1 MAELI
6 TTPAKGARKGRKVL
20 STRVDLTPMVDLGFL
35 LITFFMYTTT
45 LARPKAMELYMP
57 YKDKPV
63 DLPTTAYTEESTI
76 TVIPTHS
83 HKVIYY
89 NGTLRDGE
97 SLAATGF
104 EATRGLR
111 DILINKAKAAAA
123 LSASYSLQAH
133 ELHVIIKPD
142 SDCTYDDVVRIFDE
156 MNIEEVPYYA
166 MTDITPE
173 EKAWVEYFKAGAY
186 GKF

>member
-6 TTPAKGARKGRKVL
+6 TSPAKGARKGRKKL

-45 LARPKAMELYMP
+45 LAQPKAMEINMP
-57 YKDKPV
+57 DKTDHAPNKM
-63 DLPTTAYTEESTI
+63 AYVEESTI

-83 HKVIYY
+83 HKVICY
-89 NGTLRDGE
+89 NGTLKNGQ
-97 SLAATGF
+97 SLFSTGF
-104 EATRGLR
+104 EATHGLR
-111 DILINKAKAAAA
+111 DILINKAKEAAA
-123 LSASYSLQAH
+123 LPAKFSLQAH
-133 ELHVIIKPD
+133 QLHVIIKPD
-142 SDCTYDDVVRIFDE
+142 SDCTYDDVVQIFDE
-156 MNIEEVPYYA
+156 MNILNVPYYA

-173 EKAWVEYFKAGAY
+173 EKAWMENFKAGAY

>member
-1 MAELI
+1 MAEPI
-6 TTPAKGARKGRKVL
+6 TSPASGARKGRKKL

-45 LARPKAMELYMP
+45 LAQPKAMEIDMP
-57 YKDKPV
+57 DSKDYAP
-63 DLPTTAYTEESTI
+63 DPTKYVAESTV

-89 NGTLRDGE
+89 NGTLKDGQ
-97 SLAATGF
+97 SLAVTGF
-104 EATRGLR
+104 QAAHGLR
-111 DILINKAKAAAA
+111 DILINKEKEAAA
-123 LSASYSLQAH
+123 LPAKFSLQAH
-133 ELHVIIKPD
+133 QLHVIIKPD

-156 MNIEEVPYYA
+156 MNINNVPYYA

-173 EKAWVEYFKAGAY
+173 EKAWVENFKAGAY